1 MDQLAAGSRT
11 EATVYLVGGA
21 TAVLHAWRDTT
32 IDIDIRVEPDTA
44 TGILGDRIAT
54 LKLDL
59 EVSVEF
65 ASPLDYLPELPGWRD
80 RSPFVQQNGSITF
93 RHLDFYSQ
101 ALAKVLRDVDHDP
114 DDVAAMVSAGLVE
127 PARAWELFH
136 AVRSGF
142 SRFPSI
148 DEPSFRRRMT
158 QAFGREPAGS
168 KAETS
173 RDEPRT

>member
-1 MDQLAAGSRT
+1 MGQLAAGSRT

-21 TAVLHAWRDTT
+21 TAVLHAWRQTT
-32 IDIDIRVEPDTA
+32 IDIDIRVEPDAA

-65 ASPLDYLPELPGWRD
+65 ASPLDFLPELPGWRD
-80 RSPFVQQNGSITF
+80 RSPFVQQNGPITF

-114 DDVAAMVSAGLVE
+114 NDVAAMVTSGLVE
-127 PARAWELFH
+127 PARAWELYE

-142 SRFPSI
+142 TRFPAI

-158 QAFGREPAGS
+158 QAFGPEPSGS
-168 KAETS
+168 EAETS
-173 RDEPRT
+173 RD